1 MVNINNKIKYYRN
14 LKKISQAELA
24 EATGLAQQT
33 VSRVE
38 KLGTTNLITARK
50 IANYFGV
57 GIDDIFLNKNTI
69 KNVKKNKKKI
79 NKEHLK
85 CFFGGVYRWRKD

>member
-1 MVNINNKIKYYRN
+1 MVIINNKIKYYRN
-14 LKKISQAELA
+14 LKKVSQAELA

-69 KNVKKNKKKI
+69 KNVKKTRKK
-79 NKEHLK
+79 
-85 CFFGGVYRWRKD
+85 

>member
-1 MVNINNKIKYYRN
+1 MVIINNKIKYYRN
-14 LKKISQAELA
+14 LKKVSQAELA

-69 KNVKKNKKKI
+69 KNVKK
-79 NKEHLK
+79 
-85 CFFGGVYRWRKD
+85 